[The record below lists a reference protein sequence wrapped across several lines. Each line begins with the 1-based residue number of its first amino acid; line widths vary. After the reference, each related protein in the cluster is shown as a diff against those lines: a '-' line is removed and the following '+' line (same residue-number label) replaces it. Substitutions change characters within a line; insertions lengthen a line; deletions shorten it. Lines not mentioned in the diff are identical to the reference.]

1 MMRIRFESIRIESL
15 SDSSSVNAGHNVIV
29 GRTSR
34 EQLNESFG
42 SVGGNGNVVE
52 NGVHILYGSRPSG
65 RREEA

>member
-1 MMRIRFESIRIESL
+1 MRIRFESIRIDRL
-15 SDSSSVNAGHNVIV
+15 SDSSSVNAGHNVVV

-34 EQLNESFG
+34 EAINEGMG
-42 SVGGNGNVVE
+42 SVGGSGNVVE